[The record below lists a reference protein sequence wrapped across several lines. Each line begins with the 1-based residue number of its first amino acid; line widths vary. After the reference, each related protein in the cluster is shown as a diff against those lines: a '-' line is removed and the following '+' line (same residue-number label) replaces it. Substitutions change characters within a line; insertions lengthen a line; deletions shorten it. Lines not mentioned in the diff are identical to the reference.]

1 MSTSARTAHRLRLA
15 TGASATAA
23 LALGLSACG
32 SASGPAG
39 GADLE
44 LYGHTISQDE
54 ALSERLPEDWKGG
67 ITVPVKV
74 LQPNAF
80 VDEDGNTVGL
90 QPDLVQALGALWGV
104 AVTMEPVGFDG
115 HVPGVMAG
123 KYAFTA
129 STGDHEQRRDVM
141 DMVDYVNAGVAWLT
155 TQDSDIETK
164 DDVCG
169 HSIGVIKGTD
179 QEQRAEEVADECE
192 AAGVPGTT
200 VTGFSNTLITVP
212 LEADRIDVA
221 YDSVSY
227 MLYAANN
234 QSDQFR
240 LVGEQELLAP
250 IAFGVKKGEQEK
262 VDLLS
267 DSVQAL
273 MDEGVY
279 ADVMAEWGQED
290 LALDQVYVNSEGMP
304 TP

>member
-1 MSTSARTAHRLRLA
+1 MSTSPRTVRRLRQA
-15 TGASATAA
+15 TGLFAAGA

-32 SASGPAG
+32 ADAEAG
-39 GADLE
+39 DQDLE

-54 ALSERLPEDWKGG
+54 ALAERVPEEWKAG

-80 VDEDGNTVGL
+80 VDEDGETVGL
-90 QPDLVQALGALWGV
+90 QPDFVRAMGAKWGV
-104 AVTMEPVGFDG
+104 DVTMEAVGFDG

-141 DMVDYVNAGVAWLT
+141 DMVDYINAGVAWLT

-164 DDVCG
+164 EDICG
-169 HSIGVIKGTD
+169 HVIGSIKGTD
-179 QEQRAEEVADECE
+179 QEQRAEDFVAECE
-192 AAGVPGTT
+192 AKGIEGTES
-200 VTGFSNTLITVP
+200 VGFSNTLITVP

-227 MLYAANN
+227 MLYAA
-234 QSDQFR
+234 DHEADKFR
-240 LVGEQELLAP
+240 LVGEPELLAP

-262 VDLLS
+262 VDLLR
-267 DSVQAL
+267 DTMQAL

-279 ADVMAEWGQED
+279 EDVMSEWGQD
-290 LALDQVYVNSEGMP
+290 NLTLDKVYVNQEGMP
-304 TP
+304 QS